1 MELRLKLVESTDE
14 EVFTDELELMIVE
27 VPEVESRT
35 LETLETTDDVNEDTR
50 LLLLLETEESI

>member
-27 VPEVESRT
+27 VPEVMSRT